1 MDLIAE
7 PRKGI
12 QYVTCQSIVFGML
25 LLICGMTE
33 ERVDNAA
40 HIGGLI
46 AGILIAILIYRKQ
59 TIKKEAAPGEN

>member
-1 MDLIAE
+1 MLPMIMVNL
-7 PRKGI
+7 
-12 QYVTCQSIVFGML
+12 YFVCYCLFG
-25 LLICGMTE
+25 GMTE

-59 TIKKEAAPGEN
+59 TTKKEAAPGEN